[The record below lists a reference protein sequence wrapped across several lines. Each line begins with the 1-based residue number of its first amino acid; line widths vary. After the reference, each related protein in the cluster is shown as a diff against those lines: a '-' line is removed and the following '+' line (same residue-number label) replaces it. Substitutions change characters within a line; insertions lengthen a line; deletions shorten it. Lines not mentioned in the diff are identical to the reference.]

1 MIGASGRQFTIC
13 AVNRAVFTMTNLCNL
28 NGTITPEQDARIPVL
43 DRGFLFGD
51 SVYEVMRTRDGV
63 PFAWPEHFER
73 LRASADGIALPIEQ
87 SDTDLM
93 RTVKDTLR
101 AAGNAESYIRVI
113 ISRGTGTAPNIDLA
127 YAPGPPTCVIL
138 VRDLPPV
145 KDTTVR
151 LAVIPRRR
159 TDRRAL
165 DPAIKS
171 GNYLNNLLG
180 LAEAKASGATDCLFL
195 NNDGQVTEASTAN
208 FWLVEDG
215 AVRTPP
221 LGAGLLAGITRRLL
235 FEMAAERGFDLA
247 EAELTATE
255 LASADE
261 MFLSSTLRN
270 IVPVTH
276 VDGRPLRDGRA
287 GPVTRELATAF
298 EGFCAARTTERYAP
312 AFAAI

>member
-1 MIGASGRQFTIC
+1 
-13 AVNRAVFTMTNLCNL
+13 MTNLCNL

-51 SVYEVMRTRDGV
+51 SVYETMRTRSGV
-63 PFAWPEHFER
+63 PFAWPEHLER
-73 LRASADGIALPIEQ
+73 MRASADGIGLPIGS
-87 SDTDLM
+87 SDAELM
-93 RTVKDTLR
+93 RRVKDTLE

-113 ISRGTGTAPNIDLA
+113 ISRGTGTAPNIDLS
-127 YAPGPPTCVIL
+127 YAPGPNTLVIL
-138 VRDLPPV
+138 VRDLAPI
-145 KDTTVR
+145 KDPTAR

-195 NNDGQVTEASTAN
+195 NNDNQVTEASTSN
-208 FWLVEDG
+208 FWLVRDG
-215 AVRTPP
+215 AARTPP

-247 EAELTATE
+247 EAPLTTTD
-255 LASADE
+255 LAGADE
-261 MFLSSTLRN
+261 MFLSATLRD
-270 IVPVTH
+270 ITPVTH
-276 VDGRPLRDGRA
+276 VDGRPLLDGRP
-287 GPVTRELATAF
+287 GPVTRELAGAF
-298 EGFCAARTTERYAP
+298 AEFCANRVRERYAP
-312 AFAAI
+312 AFAAICRVR